1 MAFLEIE
8 FSCQE
13 DWPCC
18 PSQREKIGLRLSFGN
33 ISSSPSNSAK
43 TIEAEAKGSSGG
55 FGIWRLELID
65 DY

>member
-1 MAFLEIE
+1 MAFLEID

-33 ISSSPSNSAK
+33 ISSSSSNSAK
-43 TIEAEAKGSSGG
+43 TIEAKAKGSSEDLA
-55 FGIWRLELID
+55 FGVWN
-65 DY
+65 